1 MLRSL
6 PLLKK
11 AITLDEALSEDD
23 DILQELSYPEKRLD
37 FFYYLFQHRTEIE
50 AIVSFHLGISKDV
63 CKAGEVK
70 EWVHGSFNACVPI
83 YIDDS
88 PKIPKKVFIRFPLPY
103 KVGESHYRGNAE
115 EKLRC
120 EVATYIWMQSNC
132 PDIPIPYLRGFGF
145 PGGQT
150 DATLSSLVQN
160 YILTQPHLVHR
171 SCKCASP
178 CQHRIVLSTE
188 SVMVIW
194 ILGSMSIRWSPIAPY
209 IRGWI
214 SDCGLCGG
222 GQDAI

>member
-11 AITLDEALSEDD
+11 TITLDEALSEDD
-23 DILQELSYPEKRLD
+23 NILQELSYPEKRLD

-50 AIVSFHLGISKDV
+50 AIVSFHLGVSKNV
-63 CKAGEVK
+63 CKAGEFE
-70 EWVHGSFNACVPI
+70 EWVHGSFNACIPV

-88 PKIPKKVFIRFPLPY
+88 TKFLKKVFIRFPLPY
-103 KVGESHYRGNAE
+103 KVGESHYPGNAE

-150 DATLSSLVQN
+150 VCNFILPLSELHANLTTLSSPL
-160 YILTQPHLVHR
+160 LRMHL
-171 SCKCASP
+171 SLP
-178 CQHRIVLSTE
+178 E
-188 SVMVIW
+188 SHCSFNIERH
-194 ILGSMSIRWSPIAPY
+194 GY
-209 IRGWI
+209 
-214 SDCGLCGG
+214 SDTRFHVNTLAANR
-222 GQDAI
+222 AIN